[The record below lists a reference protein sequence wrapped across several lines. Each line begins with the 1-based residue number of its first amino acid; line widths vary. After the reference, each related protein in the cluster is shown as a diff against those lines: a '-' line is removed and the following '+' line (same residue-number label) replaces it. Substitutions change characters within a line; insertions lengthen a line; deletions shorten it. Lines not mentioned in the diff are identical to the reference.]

1 MVNFSP
7 LTAEIGSG
15 VWSTLANFN
24 GFRVI
29 DFVTA
34 ATSLVVAG
42 QPNFARCSAV
52 SCAGI
57 GLLYVH
63 VWSLLLPNV
72 TRIRQG
78 GHHVWHRPTFW
89 FTLCLVSLFR

>member
-1 MVNFSP
+1 MVNVGL
-7 LTAEIGSG
+7 LTAELCWR
-15 VWSTLANFN
+15 VPCTPANFN